1 MNAHVSTVTRN
12 LPKVTMFARMSM
24 NVLVPMIL
32 PITVTIELIALILM
46 VPLISLVT
54 LEQLVMVWFANKSMS
69 VTAKITAIPTPPVP
83 ISTLITCAHVTLVS
97 AVMVSLPVLAVLI
110 SMNVLM
116 VPLYAPTTPP
126 VLIMMVVMIVTVML
140 VTKN

>member
-32 PITVTIELIALILM
+32 PITVTIGLIALILM
-46 VPLISLVT
+46 VPLIALVT

-69 VTAKITAIPTPPVP
+69 VKAKITAIPTPPVP

-126 VLIMMVVMIVTVML
+126 VLIMIVTVML